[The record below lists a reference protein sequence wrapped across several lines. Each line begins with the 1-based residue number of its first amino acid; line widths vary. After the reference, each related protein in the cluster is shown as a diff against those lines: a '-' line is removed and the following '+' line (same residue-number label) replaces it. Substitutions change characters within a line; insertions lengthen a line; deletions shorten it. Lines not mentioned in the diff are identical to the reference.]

1 MSNLANYFTG
11 DKDQLV
17 VQTPYGKGL
26 VIKIRSVIKNES
38 KSNDKESSSESSLY
52 VITPMKEIRLLD
64 WENAMKAGS
73 MSARR
78 SKSTILYTPL
88 EYPSVSVTKGD
99 DVLTPYGRG
108 RVIELI
114 KVTIRKKS
122 LNLGGKVKAIVNAI
136 EHVNENGKA
145 ADMNHVNGHDERV
158 LTKYQVQVN
167 SWRLAGRSK
176 VTCFLFQEQVKVVRK
191 KTLGE
196 MDAQERVDFAIIQKK
211 SATAVFGKKQY
222 QQALNLYSGAIDAVR
237 FVQHDKNSSNEC
249 RADLFEIMVTCS
261 NNSATCCVKLQ
272 RWEEANR
279 FAKNALVLLDALY
292 GKRGLKIHMILG
304 RDNGHCDA
312 KLFGEWRV
320 KSHLI
325 KARSMVESNQH
336 DEALQELKAAKDI
349 YTSYTT
355 GEELEKTPSDSLTRL
370 ASQQRELLKLKEVCI
385 KKRKAILKKERA
397 RARAMFSDSNIK
409 SKPSIDKD
417 ELAPDSKQKSIFRE
431 NASDCDSQKANGG
444 SSAGDLKASDRDS
457 QKVNGGNIAGDLKEP
472 KRNEVVD
479 VTEQKNKNNRQSM
492 TTENNFARTVTKKV
506 SFASELE
513 ERHIIEDDDEEELWY
528 DEHKEAL
535 ILLGIGSLATISIM
549 LGLRK
554 GR

>member
-1 MSNLANYFTG
+1 
-11 DKDQLV
+11 
-17 VQTPYGKGL
+17 
-26 VIKIRSVIKNES
+26 
-38 KSNDKESSSESSLY
+38 
-52 VITPMKEIRLLD
+52 MKEIRLLD

-114 KVTIRKKS
+114 RVTIRKKS
-122 LNLGGKVKAIVNAI
+122 SNLGGKVKAIVNAI

-145 ADMNHVNGHDERV
+145 ADMNHVNGKEAHDERV
-158 LTKYQVQVN
+158 LTKYQVQIN

-292 GKRGLKIHMILG
+292 GKRGLKIHMLLG
-304 RDNGHCDA
+304 MDNGHCDA

-325 KARSMVESNQH
+325 KARSMVENNQH

-349 YTSYTT
+349 YTTYTT
-355 GEELEKTPSDSLTRL
+355 GEELEKIPSDSLTRL

-385 KKRKAILKKERA
+385 KKRKAVLKKEKA

-409 SKPSIDKD
+409 SKLSIDKD
-417 ELAPDSKQKSIFRE
+417 EPEPAPDSKQKSIFRE
-431 NASDCDSQKANGG
+431 NASDCDSQKVNGG
-444 SSAGDLKASDRDS
+444 SSAGDLKASDCDS
-457 QKVNGGNIAGDLKEP
+457 QKVNGGSSAGDLREP
-472 KRNEVVD
+472 KRNKVVD
-479 VTEQKNKNNRQSM
+479 VTEQTNKNNRQST
-492 TTENNFARTVTKKV
+492 TTENNIDRTVTKKV

-513 ERHIIEDDDEEELWY
+513 ERHIIEAEEEEEELWY

-549 LGLRK
+549 LGLRR